1 MSQNYWRVLV
11 DNLGMAY
18 GITGDLQ
25 HAEVTLNY
33 GVSQDPSYP
42 PCSITISPV
51 SPQSAKI

>member
-18 GITGDLQ
+18 GM
-25 HAEVTLNY
+25 TLNY